1 MPLEE
6 LFDQNELREAILIH
20 LLIQLP
26 ILRLL
31 ALVCG
36 SLRNTTQSWSI
47 LWQDDGARKLFNDYA
62 IAMYTEFIWNK
73 CEILEKCG
81 NPQGCCHE
89 HFKRLVI
96 RSTVFRR
103 INHPSLIHH
112 ILDNH
117 VSEDEIKVFD
127 QKMRD
132 KLRAIFKPCGFLS
145 GTTKH
150 ICEEL
155 GLVKLYVNPSSD
167 YKYPKWLKWSSWLGA
182 IYMLRGIRYQE
193 IVREEY
199 TNRVITVEPVMYIC
213 QFEDLPSHMKVT
225 IMYDDGSFPFEV
237 VTSLLASRNQ
247 RWP

>member
-1 MPLEE
+1 M
-6 LFDQNELREAILIH
+6 
-20 LLIQLP
+20 
-26 ILRLL
+26 
-31 ALVCG
+31 
-36 SLRNTTQSWSI
+36 
-47 LWQDDGARKLFNDYA
+47 
-62 IAMYTEFIWNK
+62 
-73 CEILEKCG
+73 
-81 NPQGCCHE
+81 
-89 HFKRLVI
+89 
-96 RSTVFRR
+96 FRR

-167 YKYPKWLKWSSWLGA
+167 YKYPKWLKWSSWLGT
-182 IYMLRGIRYQE
+182 IYMLRGIRSQE
-193 IVREEY
+193 IVREEE
-199 TNRVITVEPVMYIC
+199 TNQVITVEPVMYIC
-213 QFEDLPSHMKVT
+213 QFKDLLSHMKGK
-225 IMYDDGSFPFEV
+225 IMRADGSLPEEV
-237 VTSLLASRNQ
+237 MMSLIVSRNQ